1 MCFTS
6 MDLAD
11 PDSENPNLPSTC
23 YKNEDEF
30 AIAKELAASDG
41 DESGATIDGLG
52 VDLGESGE
60 ERVDEVWAETVL
72 VIVTNEC

>member
-1 MCFTS
+1 

-11 PDSENPNLPSTC
+11 PDSKNPNLPSTC
-23 YKNEDEF
+23 YKNVDEF

-60 ERVDEVWAETVL
+60 ERVDKVWVETVL
-72 VIVTNEC
+72 VIVADEC